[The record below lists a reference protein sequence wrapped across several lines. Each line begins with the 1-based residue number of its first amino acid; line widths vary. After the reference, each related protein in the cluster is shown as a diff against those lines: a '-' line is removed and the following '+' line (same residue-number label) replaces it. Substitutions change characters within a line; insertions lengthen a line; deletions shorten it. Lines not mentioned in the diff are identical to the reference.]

1 MSLSANANRLT
12 ALEKLRSK
20 IINTPNQIIQV
31 TYEDVGCV
39 RISLTNKLAI
49 SLLRELGE
57 NINDLKIKIKKEAE
71 EL

>member
-1 MSLSANANRLT
+1 MSLSANVNRLT
-12 ALEKLRSK
+12 GLEKLRSA
-20 IINTPNQIIQV
+20 IINTPNQIVQI